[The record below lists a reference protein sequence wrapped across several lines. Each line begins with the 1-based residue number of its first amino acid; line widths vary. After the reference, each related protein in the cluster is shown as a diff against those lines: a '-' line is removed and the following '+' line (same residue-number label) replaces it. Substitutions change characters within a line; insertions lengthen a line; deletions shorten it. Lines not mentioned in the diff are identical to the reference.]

1 MGDARVKKYAQI
13 AGWGMYA
20 PPKVLTNQDLEKMVD
35 TSDEW
40 IRRRVGICERHICA
54 PGEATAGMATKAA
67 RAAIEVA
74 DVSPSKLDLIMVATV
89 TPDYQF
95 PAAASI
101 VQDAL
106 GASRAA
112 AFDLNAGCAG
122 FVYGLY
128 LGLGMISSELYSNVL
143 VIGSDTLS
151 RITDFQDR
159 GTAVLFGD
167 GAGAVL
173 LSPSEQ
179 PTGIISCV
187 LGSDGSGAEALLV
200 PAGGSRRPATIE
212 TVQNRQHFIRMNGAE
227 VYRFAVNAMA
237 RGARQA
243 VQMAGL
249 QMDDIKLVI
258 PHQANIRIME
268 AAAKALKL
276 RPDQMYCNVERY
288 GNTSAAT
295 IPIALCEAIAEGRV
309 KPGDHLVFVG
319 FGAGLTWAA
328 AVVQWGA
335 PARATPAPWWRTVL
349 HDLRGREAAVRSL
362 TLRTRRR
369 LDSLRN
375 SNGHSD

>member
-1 MGDARVKKYAQI
+1 MKKYAQI
-13 AGWGMYA
+13 VGWGMYA
-20 PPKVLTNQDLEKMVD
+20 PQRILTNHDLEKMVD

-40 IRRRVGICERHICA
+40 IRRRVGIGERHICA
-54 PGEATAGMATKAA
+54 PGEATASMATRAA
-67 RAAIEVA
+67 RAALEVA
-74 DVSPSKLDLIMVATV
+74 DLSPSKLDLIIVATV

-95 PAAASI
+95 PSAASI

-106 GASRAA
+106 GASHAA

-128 LGLGMISSELYSNVL
+128 VALGMIGAELYRNVM

-159 GTAVLFGD
+159 STAVLFGD

-173 LSPSEQ
+173 LTATDQ
-179 PTGIISCV
+179 PTGVLSCV

-200 PAGGSRRPATIE
+200 PAGGSRHPATVE

-227 VYRFAVNAMA
+227 VYRFAVKAMA
-237 RGARQA
+237 DGARQV

-249 QMDDIKLVI
+249 QIEDIKLVI

-276 RPDQMYCNVERY
+276 RPDQLYCNVERY

-295 IPIALCEAIAEGRV
+295 IPIALCEALAEGRI
-309 KPGDHLVFVG
+309 KPGDYLLLVG

-335 PARATPAPWWRTVL
+335 PVGAASTPWWRSVL

-369 LDSLRN
+369 LDSLR
-375 SNGHSD
+375 GADGRAD